1 MAKPPRDLS
10 HDELVRV
17 LVRDGWHV
25 AREGKHTILAKRHEQ
40 VAVPRHAR
48 LKTGTIAAILR
59 QAGISRDRLERL
71 R

>member
-1 MAKPPRDLS
+1 MPKLPRDLS
-10 HDELVRV
+10 HDE
-17 LVRDGWHV
+17 
-25 AREGKHTILAKRHEQ
+25 HTILAKRHEQ